1 MVMDETGEQGEEDGY
16 LCNELNC
23 PPLQAAGTSG
33 REETPERGKRLDVH
47 VRTNLLLEVKL
58 FRRVYTI
65 LLESG

>member
-47 VRTNLLLEVKL
+47 VPTKPPVGVEVFL
-58 FRRVYTI
+58 QEFAYAY
-65 LLESG
+65 L